1 MESALAIILPHF
13 QSIALAAKSGLLD
26 RDIILSARYGSMKSI
41 WDNYGAGGCPVLPI
55 SILSSDALGAP
66 LFTRAI
72 PELGLGGDGGGRSR
86 KVFAG
91 APQASFTVR
100 MLSEI
105 FMEFQSKGDRSKAG
119 SQIDQ
124 LVDWRIENVE
134 DRKRRLAL
142 LEIDGFKKTMGFPLD
157 VFVKEALAARYPKDG
172 KPVEHTDRRDGRYRS
187 SKMLATRSR

>member
-1 MESALAIILPHF
+1 
-13 QSIALAAKSGLLD
+13 
-26 RDIILSARYGSMKSI
+26 
-41 WDNYGAGGCPVLPI
+41 
-55 SILSSDALGAP
+55 
-66 LFTRAI
+66 
-72 PELGLGGDGGGRSR
+72 
-86 KVFAG
+86 
-91 APQASFTVR
+91 

-119 SQIDQ
+119 SQTDQ

-187 SKMLATRSR
+187 AQRCWPQDHARPSQGRTEPMGVRHATSGDRGNWATVAQHWHVLWPLWPHELPGAFL